1 MGLSAVGGVGPPE
14 GALGLL
20 LNSLLFAFLISVHQW
35 GEVARARHKGTQG
48 QGTRN
53 MMLPIVAQYGHQH
66 LGLDYVGIYSLQLP
80 TYDIVGRIRT
90 HGN

>member
-48 QGTRN
+48 QGTR
-53 MMLPIVAQYGHQH
+53 I
-66 LGLDYVGIYSLQLP
+66 
-80 TYDIVGRIRT
+80 
-90 HGN
+90 